1 MKTLKEMMVYDW
13 KFGAGCSIVYIV
25 LYYVLAPNILAAIGF
40 ATVFYVLPRL
50 TTHNKRFLADL
61 S

>member
-1 MKTLKEMMVYDW
+1 MMVYDW